1 MCRLSLCR
9 HRLHPN
15 RTAEVGVQR
24 NHSMNG
30 NSLNVLLAEIRACR
44 VCASGLPLGPR
55 PIVAANREARILI
68 VGQAPGKR
76 VHESGIAWDDPS
88 GERLREWTG
97 ISRDVF
103 YDEAKVAI
111 VPMGFCYP
119 GTGASGDLPPRKE
132 CAELWHVRLLSELDK
147 VKFTLLIGKYAQRY
161 RLGNT
166 LKSSLTET
174 VKHWREY
181 TPANLPLPHPS
192 PRNNRWLQRN
202 PWFKEDVIPYLRR
215 RIKRVLSA

>member
-1 MCRLSLCR
+1 MREWLAARTSP
-9 HRLHPN
+9 HRRSQSRSPH
-15 RTAEVGVQR
+15 TD
-24 NHSMNG
+24 
-30 NSLNVLLAEIRACR
+30 CW
-44 VCASGLPLGPR
+44 SG
-55 PIVAANREARILI
+55 A
-68 VGQAPGKR
+68 GKR

-103 YDEAKVAI
+103 YDKTKVAI

-132 CAELWHVRLLSELDK
+132 CAELWHDRLLSELDK
-147 VKFTLLIGKYAQRY
+147 VRFTLLIGKYAQRY
-161 RLGNT
+161 RLGNS

-192 PRNNRWLQRN
+192 PRNNRWLQQN
-202 PWFKEDVIPYLRR
+202 PWFTEDVIPYLRR